1 MRQALVLANLA
12 ALGFVFE
19 LFIVKEKLFS
29 GCKNK
34 ISPAVD
40 AFESLVLE
48 FHERPTS
55 PYVPPAL
62 FLMRKSAGFKAP
74 LVRPNA
80 APRSCALLL
89 KINKCMTAMNCLCR
103 WKKGKA
109 RFTYGLPRFFIP
121 ALSGPFCGSVY
132 ERELVSDASFH
143 LASGRKSGASLL

>member
-1 MRQALVLANLA
+1 MRQALVLANFA

-19 LFIVKEKLFS
+19 LFVVKEKLFS

-62 FLMRKSAGFKAP
+62 FLMRKSTSFKAP
-74 LVRPNA
+74 LGSAQR
-80 APRSCALLL
+80 RSEELRLLL
-89 KINKCMTAMNCLCR
+89 KIDKCVTAMNVLYR

-121 ALSGPFCGSVY
+121 ALSGPSCGSVY
-132 ERELVSDASFH
+132 ERGLVSDASFH
-143 LASGRKSGASLL
+143 LASGRKSGA

>member
-55 PYVPPAL
+55 PYFPPAL

-74 LVRPNA
+74 LLRPNA
-80 APRSCALLL
+80 PPRHCALLL
-89 KINKCMTAMNCLCR
+89 KTTQFTPAIN
-103 WKKGKA
+103 
-109 RFTYGLPRFFIP
+109 
-121 ALSGPFCGSVY
+121 
-132 ERELVSDASFH
+132 
-143 LASGRKSGASLL
+143 